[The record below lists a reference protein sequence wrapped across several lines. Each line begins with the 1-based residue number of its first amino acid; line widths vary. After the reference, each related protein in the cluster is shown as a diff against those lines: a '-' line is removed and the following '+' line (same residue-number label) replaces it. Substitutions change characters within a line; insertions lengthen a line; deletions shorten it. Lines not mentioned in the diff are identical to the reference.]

1 MSCSSLKPVTV
12 KNYETWLR
20 PWVTWLTTKAGTGPL
35 HVDAHVLKTYLD
47 TRYRGKQF
55 SSYMR
60 VGKQIADFIN
70 RFLINKVDVIRP
82 LALQK

>member
-20 PWVTWLTTKAGTGPL
+20 PWVIWLMAKAGTGPL

-47 TRYRGKQF
+47 ARYRGKEF